1 MQFDNG
7 DGESHTLRGTIDV
20 TKLDAF
26 REAFSTI
33 EPMASGEIDDRLNP
47 RELRITIPYGIG
59 EADTT
64 IFTVRWTTAGDY
76 NIHYSDTSGRNLRW
90 DIHPHDFSAPPDDR
104 HFHPPPD
111 ASSADTHVE
120 KSCLKEPSV
129 DIVARAIHL
138 LWRQALDEGS
148 MTSINAGTNHP

>member
-26 REAFSTI
+26 REAFSAI

-76 NIHYSDTSGRNLRW
+76 NISRSHRLLSNFSGR
-90 DIHPHDFSAPPDDR
+90 A
-104 HFHPPPD
+104 
-111 ASSADTHVE
+111 
-120 KSCLKEPSV
+120 
-129 DIVARAIHL
+129 
-138 LWRQALDEGS
+138 
-148 MTSINAGTNHP
+148 